1 MREIAITYDI
11 CTFEELPEH
20 IQDKLI
26 EGEIESL
33 SSDWSYF
40 YGQDVLDAWVTKLEE
55 QGFNNPEINY
65 RGFWSQG
72 DGASFTADNI
82 DLIKL
87 CDYLEL
93 WPTGKEKTYRSLLEN
108 LSYDVYLKRTNH
120 HYYHERST
128 TFYCFVNYSQW
139 CPTRA
144 QNALDKFFQD
154 IEPLIDEHIVDM
166 GIAIYKDLQED
177 YEACT
182 TEEYARQQLIDL
194 GREYVVD
201 KDGDYIKT
209 LDYNTGESWND

>member
-1 MREIAITYDI
+1 MRELKVTYNVY
-11 CTFEELPEH
+11 TFEELPEH

-26 EGEIESL
+26 ENEREL
-33 SSDWSYF
+33 QSSDWDQFFSR
-40 YGQDVLDAWVTKLEE
+40 DVLDDWVTRLEE
-55 QGFNNPEINY
+55 QGFNSPDINY
-65 RGFWSQG
+65 SGFWSQG
-72 DGASFTADNI
+72 DGASFTTDSI

-108 LSYDVYLKRTNH
+108 LSYTTYLKRTNH

-128 TFYCFVNYSQW
+128 TFYCHVDWQW
-139 CPTRA
+139 GHTTA

-166 GIAIYKDLQED
+166 GIAIYRDLRKD
-177 YEACT
+177 YEAYA
-182 TEEYARQQLIDL
+182 TEEYARQQLIELD
-194 GREYVVD
+194 REYIVD

-209 LDYNTGESWND
+209 LDPNTGESWDD